1 MFGLS
6 SFKKN
11 LLPRLTALALCLSIL
26 APMVPA
32 AVTTASAEGDVPYY
46 QAPMEKLT
54 SWDVLSGYPDGELHP
69 ERPVTRAEFV
79 AMVNRA
85 YGYDDPGPTPFT
97 DVPESAWY
105 ADDIGIAYNMGYFS
119 GTTPTTAS
127 PDTELTREQAMVLLA
142 HNMRLES
149 EPGEVTQFTDGRDF
163 SSYSKGYVKA
173 AVKRGLISGF
183 PDGSFQPR
191 SSITRG
197 QMATILSNALGT
209 LVTGGGTQAL
219 GSVYGNLT
227 INEAGATLQD
237 TVITGD
243 LYISG
248 GLDLGAVTL
257 ENVRVLGDI
266 IVSGGGE
273 VESGQDSVILRNV
286 EADNLLVDSLG
297 GQYLSLRAEGDTLI
311 DKTSV
316 RSSAYLQDRTPSGL
330 GLLNISLEG
339 RDGLPANFS
348 LSGNLET
355 VVNRTP
361 GSDLVVSRGT
371 VKSLTVDEKANGS
384 ALTVDVNTTVK
395 NLNLDTAVPV
405 QGVGDVETLN
415 VSTAGSSTTMFPDN
429 IVVRPGVN
437 VMVSGTSMDAAL
449 AEESTQAPRLLAG
462 FPSARN
468 IAPTSATAYFSTNK
482 SGTVYWAVSA
492 ISDGSV
498 GESELLSPSSYGSPA
513 LKSGNL
519 NAAAANTELSTAVT
533 GLTKGGTYYLS
544 AMLVDTRGAHSP
556 VKTISFETPDDS
568 VPDFANGSPAMSKLS
583 STYAQATATTTK
595 NCDLYWALYAQG
607 STAPTAD
614 DFKAGALDG
623 SLDSGIVSGV
633 VKNYPEFID
642 VGHRDLETDSGTLE
656 ELATYDLYMW
666 LNDADNSKSS
676 AVKKLTF
683 STVDKTPPRF
693 TTDPLTPGTLTAT
706 SVPLTGS
713 LDEAGKIFWAVVEH
727 DTDYPA
733 PIPGSSEKTAP
744 LDSQHAKSQVQ
755 SGNGSLKHGSVSTTG
770 GTDDIFP
777 FSVNVTGLAGETTY
791 DLYYVALD
799 NANNYSETVK
809 KMTIHTQDSNAPTVR
824 QEFTD
829 SDSLNPP
836 ASTGVD
842 IVFSEDI
849 QQTSANSFES
859 LMNLYLA
866 VRAAGNNTEAR
877 KDAKDAMAK
886 ALRAMIELRDITA
899 SPKGVKAADRAE
911 NETAGKPD
919 DPWVID
925 YREAVMSYNEEG
937 GLVVSFPHG
946 TALNLGSARRYQF
959 TVQDFSDMAD
969 PRNVVKGT
977 VPLDPFRTISAQ
989 VGVESLRMR
998 DKEQIMVLTGS
1009 AVPDKDPSEADTPLL
1024 LSRDADG
1031 KITVPCAPA
1040 TIKGGFYLDPESTES
1055 VPENTGWDL
1064 LLWTDK
1070 DIKLNLYYT
1079 VIRMDPN
1086 DPEKY
1091 LDPREDWA
1099 WVKLNDSPVDFSPS
1113 RVGSEYSGKSLT
1125 LNFGFTPQHGFEDLR
1140 ELHET
1145 SGSCPLRYGF
1155 AYEITQIGASEP
1167 TAWTGVVNFRV
1178 NVVSGDTEFL
1188 SPLSQGAADR
1198 ANYDRYVLADNA
1210 KLSDIT
1216 ETADFS
1222 LNDPVGFAQIA
1233 SFSDTSAPY
1242 FSPGYPEFTPNATSV
1257 EISHQ
1262 FSQPEVTV
1270 RYVVFDLTTSSNLL
1284 FTTKT
1289 TTDNPYNEIYNKI
1302 YNPHTKKD
1310 EDGNEVID
1318 DEGNPVAD
1326 SEANKTT
1333 PVTVSGS
1340 NYAHKAKA
1348 EDGSL
1353 TTTPVEPP
1361 ILNSSSNYKQE
1372 LADYTWLPT
1381 GWDENV
1387 TRPNYIQFPLEAPS
1401 IDTITRYSTSG
1412 RAGVIKGSFSGDE
1425 NPGTTTISGL
1435 TKNHDYLMYL
1445 YINSKGDNP
1454 SAPQLFFFRTTEAV
1468 KPVVSL
1474 DKGASP
1480 SQVAITD
1487 TTKKETVNSQWI
1499 LVRDNPSHVIDAL
1512 QKKLPAWTD
1521 PSTNTSYKAEEM
1533 TVQEALTTRHYK
1545 GTNRVYD
1552 GSLFDIFV
1560 TTEPEK
1566 AEEFVDALNILFSSG
1581 QGTGGE
1587 GDVVLGNSSLL
1598 DAAHDYSDLVDCKDY
1613 EGNGTN
1619 KGDNYI
1625 FICRSVNTS
1634 SGTVTT
1640 DTPTSYVGYQYLTIQ
1655 DDKLIK
1661 VDNIDVY
1668 IQKAEKGGVYGTI
1681 TLSFTDYIYNHQ
1693 EKVGATPPTKPHPIE
1708 HTEVGYGQTDDNG
1721 DIIESTRKT
1730 VGLGELNITGGG
1742 TNIITPIYEGDA
1754 TGRSTQEFQFRFHA
1768 EGSETGLLTSGGS
1781 ISISGYV
1788 DPAAFEFGRLANS
1801 NNTPNPKPLRL
1812 YLDLTH
1818 DEAHATWTATA
1829 YVNGDWD
1836 SGETKAAHSRSYDVP
1851 VERIIIPSPA
1861 INLKPGE
1868 AAQIQVT
1875 FIPDNATNKNLIW
1888 SGGNNYVTVDQNG
1901 IVTVSPDAT
1910 PGGVGVPITVESADN
1925 GSKATATVHILQP

>member
-85 YGYDDPGPTPFT
+85 YGYDNPGPTPFT

-105 ADDIGIAYNMGYFS
+105 ADDVGIAYNMGYFS

-127 PDTELTREQAMVLLA
+127 PDMELTREQAMVLLA
-142 HNMRLES
+142 HNMRLEA

-173 AVKRGLISGF
+173 AVKQGLISGF

-191 SSITRG
+191 SPITRG
-197 QMATILSNALGT
+197 QMSTILSNALGT
-209 LVTGGGTQAL
+209 LVTGSGAQAL

-227 INEAGATLQD
+227 INEAGTTLQD
-237 TVITGD
+237 TIITGD

-311 DKTSV
+311 DKATV
-316 RSSAYLQDRTPSGL
+316 RTSAYLQDRTPSGQ

-339 RDGLPANFS
+339 RDGLASNFS

-361 GSDLVVSRGT
+361 GSDLIVSRGT

-415 VSTAGSSTTMFPDN
+415 VSTAGSSTTMFPDK

-449 AEESTQAPRLLAG
+449 AEESTQDPRLLAG
-462 FPSARN
+462 YPSAKN
-468 IAPTSATAYFSTNK
+468 IAPTSATAWFSTNK
-482 SGTVYWAVSA
+482 AGTVYWAVSA

-519 NAAAANTELSTAVT
+519 NAGAANTEINTAIS

-544 AMLVDTRGAHSP
+544 AMLVDARGAHSP

-568 VPDFANGSPAMSKLS
+568 VPNFASGSPAMSKLS
-583 STYAQATATTTK
+583 NTYAQATATTTK
-595 NCDLYWALYAQG
+595 NCDLYWALYTKG

-683 STVDKTPPRF
+683 TTVDKTPPRF
-693 TTDPLTPGTLTAT
+693 TTDPLTPGTLTPT

-727 DTDYPA
+727 DADYPA

-744 LDSQHAKSQVQ
+744 LDSQHAKSQVE
-755 SGNGSLKHGSVSTTG
+755 SGNGSLKHGSVSTTQ
-770 GTDDIFP
+770 GTNDIFP
-777 FSVNVTGLAGETTY
+777 FSINVTGLAGETTY

-866 VRAAGNNTEAR
+866 VKAAGNDAEAR
-877 KDAKDAMAK
+877 KDAKDTMAK

-899 SPKGVKAADRAE
+899 SPKGIKAADRAE
-911 NETAGKPD
+911 NEAAEKPD

-959 TVQDFSDMAD
+959 TIQDFSDMAD

-998 DKEQIMVLTGS
+998 DKEQITVLT
-1009 AVPDKDPSEADTPLL
+1009 DKTVLDGAPSVADKPLL
-1024 LSRDADG
+1024 LSAYKDED
-1031 KITVPCAPA
+1031 TEPV

-1064 LLWTDK
+1064 LLWTNK
-1070 DIKLNLYYT
+1070 DIQLNLYYT

-1091 LDPREDWA
+1091 LDSREDWA
-1099 WVKLNDSPVDFSPS
+1099 WVKLNDAPVDFSPS

-1125 LNFGFTPQHGFEDLR
+1125 LNFGFTPQNGFEDLR

-1145 SGSCPLRYGF
+1145 NGSCPLRYGF
-1155 AYEITQIGASEP
+1155 AYEITKIGASEP
-1167 TAWTGVVNFRV
+1167 TAWTGVVDFRV

-1198 ANYDRYVLADNA
+1198 SNYDKYILADNA

-1242 FSPGYPEFTPNATSV
+1242 FSPGFPEFTPSATSV

-1289 TTDNPYNEIYNKI
+1289 TEKNPYNAEY
-1302 YNPHTKKD
+1302 YGEYDPSA
-1310 EDGNEVID
+1310 
-1318 DEGNPVAD
+1318 AD
-1326 SEANKTT
+1326 QTA
-1333 PVTVSGS
+1333 PVTVNGS
-1340 NYAHKAKA
+1340 NYMRRSVTTS
-1348 EDGSL
+1348 EDEEGN
-1353 TTTPVEPP
+1353 TITIQTPMEPP
-1361 ILNSSSNYKQE
+1361 ILTSSSNYKQE
-1372 LADYTWLPT
+1372 LAAYTWLPI
-1381 GWDENV
+1381 GWDEAV
-1387 TRPNYIQFPLEAPS
+1387 ARPSNIQFPLETPS

-1454 SAPQLFFFRTTEAV
+1454 STPQLFFFRTTEAV

-1487 TTKKETVNSQWI
+1487 TTRKESVSSQWI
-1499 LVRDNPSHVIDAL
+1499 LVRDNPSHIIDAL

-1521 PSTNTSYKAEEM
+1521 PSTNTSYEAETI
-1533 TVQEALTTRHYK
+1533 TVQKALTTRHYT
-1545 GTNRVYD
+1545 GTNSVYD

-1566 AEEFVDALNILFSSG
+1566 AKEFITALNILFSSG
-1581 QGTGGE
+1581 TGSSGE
-1587 GDVVLGNSSLL
+1587 GDVVVGNSSVLSETN
-1598 DAAHDYSDLVDCKDY
+1598 DYGDLVDCKDY
-1613 EGNGTN
+1613 EGNGTD
-1619 KGDNYI
+1619 KGDDYI

-1634 SGTVTT
+1634 SGTVSA

-1655 DDKLIK
+1655 DDNLIM
-1661 VDNIDVY
+1661 VDNIDVF
-1668 IQKAEKGGVYGTI
+1668 IEHAEKGGVYGTI
-1681 TLSFTDYIYNHQ
+1681 TLSFTDYIHNRQHMD
-1693 EKVGATPPTKPHPIE
+1693 GATPPNLVHPIE
-1708 HTEVGYGQTDDNG
+1708 HTDTGYGNTDDDGN
-1721 DIIESTRKT
+1721 IIESTRKT
-1730 VGLGELNITGGG
+1730 VGLGELSITGGG
-1742 TNIITPIYEGDA
+1742 TSIITPIYETTA
-1754 TGRSTQEFQFRFHA
+1754 TGKSTQEFQFRFHA
-1768 EGSETGLLTSGGS
+1768 AGDEEGLLKSGGS
-1781 ISISGYV
+1781 ISISGYY
-1788 DPAAFEFGRLANS
+1788 DSANFKSGSLANS
-1801 NNTPNPKPLRL
+1801 NGTPNSKTLRL
-1812 YLDLTH
+1812 YLELNH
-1818 DEAHATWTATA
+1818 DSANATWTATA
-1829 YVNGDWD
+1829 HVNSDWD
-1836 SGETKAAHSRSYDVP
+1836 SGDTEAEHSLSYDVP
-1851 VERIIIPSPA
+1851 VTSITINPLTTTLALGESKQLTAEIFPS
-1861 INLKPGE
+1861 
-1868 AAQIQVT
+1868 
-1875 FIPDNATNKNLIW
+1875 NATDQTLRW
-1888 SGGNNYVTVDQNG
+1888 TSGDPEYVSVTNNGVVQVVKADVYRSVKITATTSDGTV
-1901 IVTVSPDAT
+1901 
-1910 PGGVGVPITVESADN
+1910 VGE
-1925 GSKATATVHILQP
+1925 ATVHVKPSSSTSP